1 MDWNALLNS
10 MTTGL
15 FVGIGSTLGTW
26 LITRHFIKNIERLEE
41 RLKNGNGKPH
51 TDSVLDKP

>member
-1 MDWNALLNS
+1 MDWNSLINS

-41 RLKNGNGKPH
+41 RLKNSSGNGKQH
-51 TDSVLDKP
+51 